1 MFNHRAKAFGW
12 VAGVLSIVVCQM
24 TAVAQVDEVERLI
37 YVAKSIK
44 ELVVEQFDMG
54 GAGKSSKEK
63 SFEVTAYDKDGKE
76 VKVSAEQ
83 AKKLYKW
90 TAKDS
95 TGADV
100 GKKGLIEQ
108 VESVNNKTRKVR
120 NVLKMS
126 MDKGK
131 SAVEME
137 VRLADKF
144 STYSSAVGKSSVAT
158 SKSGAG
164 LLKSSGKWIAKH
176 PYVSTAGAIVVVG
189 GGVAASGGGSSS
201 SDGGSINDSNDS
213 VGGATATAADDTV
226 TGVSGTW
233 HGSDGD
239 PFTMTLSQNG
249 TSISGSSST
258 PDGPGAISGS
268 VTGNSITLHVDYT
281 TCPGVSDVWTGTVNG
296 NYMSGSWH
304 STEGDSGSWSASR

>member
-1 MFNHRAKAFGW
+1 MFNRRAKVFGW
-12 VAGVLSIVVCQM
+12 VAGVLSVVVCQM

-54 GAGKSSKEK
+54 GAGKSAQEK

-90 TAKDS
+90 TAKDAA
-95 TGADV
+95 GADV

-120 NVLKMS
+120 NVLKLS

-158 SKSGAG
+158 GKSGAG

-176 PYVSTAGAIVVVG
+176 PYVSTAGAVVVVG
-189 GGVAASGGGSSS
+189 GGVAASGGGSSG
-201 SDGGSINDSNDS
+201 SDGGSTATGVDSTAGGGSAAATD
-213 VGGATATAADDTV
+213 GATDV
-226 TGVSGTW
+226 TGIWHGSVTDGGQITLTLAQSGTSVSGTITIVDAVDSSVSPLT
-233 HGSDGD
+233 GS
-239 PFTMTLSQNG
+239 
-249 TSISGSSST
+249 
-258 PDGPGAISGS
+258 
-268 VTGNSITLHVDYT
+268 
-281 TCPGVSDVWTGTVNG
+281 VNG
-296 NYMSGSWH
+296 NIFSLSFTDLDGFFNTGTATVSGDTMSGY
-304 STEGDSGSWSASR
+304 TGDGDKFSASR